1 MLKLFSYYRGS
12 HCSRFDFVT
21 LLYCPC
27 LVNFFV
33 EKMCHGVD
41 RNVRIQN
48 IKICFPPQQ
57 SGGNTDHLQS

>member
-1 MLKLFSYYRGS
+1 MLKLVRNYYRGS

-33 EKMCHGVD
+33 EKCVMDLIGMSEI
-41 RNVRIQN
+41 RILKFVFLRSKMVAMQDN
-48 IKICFPPQQ
+48 
-57 SGGNTDHLQS
+57 L